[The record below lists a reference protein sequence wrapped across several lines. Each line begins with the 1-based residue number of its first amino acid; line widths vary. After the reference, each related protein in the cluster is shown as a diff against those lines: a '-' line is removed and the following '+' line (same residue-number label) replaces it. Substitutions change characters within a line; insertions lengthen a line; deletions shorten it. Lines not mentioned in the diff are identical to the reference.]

1 MSEPPLDVGP
11 DGPAT
16 PTRRRRWGRRLLWGL
31 ALGVVVGVPWW
42 GRAALSRLD
51 FFRVRTVRV
60 EGARYLDAADVV
72 RRLEVDTLRSIWDE
86 LAPLARR
93 VETHPQVQAAR
104 VERRL
109 PGTLVVHVVEHQPVA
124 FVPAA
129 TGLRVHDA
137 RGRVLPVDPS
147 RADLDLPVL
156 EKPDTTL
163 LRLLGEVQTASPALF
178 RRISEIRRTGDDVQL
193 RLFDVAVRVRP
204 TVSARRLADIPP
216 VEADL
221 SRRRIPVAEL
231 DLRFR
236 DQVIARLQ

>member
-1 MSEPPLDVGP
+1 M
-11 DGPAT
+11 
-16 PTRRRRWGRRLLWGL
+16 
-31 ALGVVVGVPWW
+31 
-42 GRAALSRLD
+42 SRLD

-86 LAPLARR
+86 LAPLERR
-93 VETHPQVQAAR
+93 VTAHPQVRAAR

-109 PGTLVVHVVEHQPVA
+109 PGTLVVHVEEHQPVA
-124 FVPAA
+124 FVAA
-129 TGLRVHDA
+129 AAGLRVHDA
-137 RGRVLPVDPS
+137 AGRVLPVDPS

-156 EKPDTTL
+156 EKPDSTL
-163 LRLLGEVQTASPALF
+163 LRLLGEVQTAAPSLF
-178 RRISEIRRTGDDVQL
+178 RRISEVRRTGDDVLLQL
-193 RLFDVAVRVRP
+193 YDVAVRVRP

>member
-1 MSEPPLDVGP
+1 MTDQSIGGGP
-11 DGPAT
+11 EAT
-16 PTRRRRWGRRLLWGL
+16 PAPSRRRRWGRRLLWGV

-51 FFRVRTVRV
+51 FFRVRSVRV

-86 LAPLARR
+86 LAPLGRR
-93 VETHPQVQAAR
+93 VETHPQVQEAR

-109 PGTLVVHVVEHQPVA
+109 PGTLVVHVVEHRPVA
-124 FVPAA
+124 FVPAPA
-129 TGLRVHDA
+129 GLRVHDA

-147 RADLDLPVL
+147 RIDLDLPVL

-163 LRLLGEVQTASPALF
+163 LRLLGEVQTAAPAIF

-221 SRRRIPVAEL
+221 RRRRIPVAEL

>member
-1 MSEPPLDVGP
+1 MSDDPREPGLAEA
-11 DGPAT
+11 PA
-16 PTRRRRWGRRLLWGL
+16 PAPRRRWRRRLLWGL
-31 ALGVVVGVPWW
+31 ALGVVLGVPWW
-42 GRAALSRLD
+42 GRAALARLD
-51 FFRVRTVRV
+51 FFRVRAVRV

-86 LAPLARR
+86 LLPLERR
-93 VETHPQVQAAR
+93 VATHPQVQDVR
-104 VERRL
+104 VEREL
-109 PGTLVVHVVEHQPVA
+109 PGTLVVRVDEHRPVA

-137 RGRVLPVDPS
+137 AGRVLPIDPS

-163 LRLLGEVQTASPALF
+163 LRLLGEVQTSAPALF
-178 RRISEIRRTGDDVQL
+178 RRISEIRRTGDDVLL
-193 RLFDVAVRVRP
+193 RLYDVAVRVRP
-204 TVSARRLADIPP
+204 TVSVHRLADILP